1 MPYRHRE
8 ELVVENRRKLQH
20 HAEQRRKVL
29 IFHSFISPQ
38 KSLYLSNEMY
48 LSIYFNHDYCLWLSL
63 LSIFHFVLFIV
74 RFPILVLDL
83 KIWLLDFEVLPT
95 VSFDFLQSVQLFF
108 EPVLKGF
115 SWMLST
121 HMAPQLPSAIELLPA
136 NFTHVFFL
144 VLVLLLIEII
154 DDLLD
159 FSQLLFE
166 FQKYVLF
173 FIRHFSHKGFQFFD
187 RLIKIQKGFGVFEF
201 YLLDHFFPIWFIS
214 FLNSH
219 FFKLRKHLSLSS

>member
-1 MPYRHRE
+1 MPNKDEKFWY
-8 ELVVENRRKLQH
+8 
-20 HAEQRRKVL
+20 
-29 IFHSFISPQ
+29 FIHLFLL
-38 KSLYLSNEMY
+38 KSLYTYQMKCIY
-48 LSIYFNHDYCLWLSL
+48 QFIYFNHDYCLWLSL

-83 KIWLLDFEVLPT
+83 KIWLLDFEVLPA

-115 SWMLST
+115 SWMFST
-121 HMAPQLPSAIELLPA
+121 HMTSQLPSAIELLPA
-136 NFTHVFFL
+136 NFTHVLFL

-154 DDLLD
+154 DDFLD

-173 FIRHFSHKGFQFFD
+173 FIRHFFYKRFQFFD
-187 RLIKIQKGFGVFEF
+187 GLIKIQKGFGVFEF
-201 YLLDHFFPIWFIS
+201 YLFDNFFPIWFVS

>member
-1 MPYRHRE
+1 
-8 ELVVENRRKLQH
+8 
-20 HAEQRRKVL
+20 
-29 IFHSFISPQ
+29 
-38 KSLYLSNEMY
+38 
-48 LSIYFNHDYCLWLSL
+48 
-63 LSIFHFVLFIV
+63 
-74 RFPILVLDL
+74 
-83 KIWLLDFEVLPT
+83 LDFEVLPT

-173 FIRHFSHKGFQFFD
+173 FIRHFFYKGFQFFD
-187 RLIKIQKGFGVFEF
+187 GLIKIQKGFGMFEF
-201 YLLDHFFPIWFIS
+201 YLLDHFLPI
-214 FLNSH
+214 
-219 FFKLRKHLSLSS
+219 